1 MEQEKIQVNLSR
13 SAGGGGANQE
23 GNKLDDMDGSHDE
36 GHTGDV
42 MPAAATREEYVF
54 VLLLLFLFLLF
65 SRGGRGGEGILG
77 CMDVIQ
83 G

>member
-13 SAGGGGANQE
+13 STGGGGANQE
-23 GNKLDDMDGSHDE
+23 GNKMDDMDGSHDE

-42 MPAAATREEYVF
+42 MPAAATREEYVL
-54 VLLLLFLFLLF
+54 LLLLFLLF
-65 SRGGRGGEGILG
+65 FRGGGRDTG